1 MIIEGLTLEPI
12 EHVYTYQGERVPSV
26 TQVLDVIDET
36 WRVDLLVLRAAA
48 ERGVA
53 VHRATE
59 LDDMGDLD
67 IDDLDPVLLPYLQ
80 AWRRFRSDMGFT
92 VLHSESRVWH
102 DGMRYAGTLDRVGTF
117 GNLAAST
124 KRRPARMLHLLDIKS
139 GTVWPS
145 HGPQTAAYAEAF
157 QRLTGEK
164 IADRWCVYLRPDG
177 QYRLERQEHP
187 GDWATFIAC
196 LSIRQFRARTAPGL
210 PLIAHDYTEGMPR

>member
-1 MIIEGLTLEPI
+1 MNIAGLTFEPI
-12 EHVYTYQGERVPSV
+12 EHVYHYAGERVPSV

-36 WRVDLLVLRAAA
+36 WRVDPLVLRAAA

-59 LDDMGDLD
+59 LDDLGDLD
-67 IDDLDPVLLPYLQ
+67 VDDLDPVLLPYLQ
-80 AWRRFRSDMGFT
+80 AWRRFRADMGFT

-102 DGMRYAGTLDRVGTF
+102 DGMRYAGTLDRVGTM
-117 GNLAAST
+117 GKLSG
-124 KRRPARMLHLLDIKS
+124 RRSAKLQLLDIKS

-157 QRLTGEK
+157 QRLTSEK

-187 GDWATFIAC
+187 GDWSTFLAC